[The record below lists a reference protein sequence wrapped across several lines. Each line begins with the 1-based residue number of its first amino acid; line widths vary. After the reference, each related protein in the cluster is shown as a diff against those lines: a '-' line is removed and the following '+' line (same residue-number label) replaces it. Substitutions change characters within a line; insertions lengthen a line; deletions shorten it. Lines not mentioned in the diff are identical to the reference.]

1 MEDRG
6 IREIKALAL
15 ARLKELARE
24 GKLSAAD
31 LIRVLAMPEG
41 EAEAGG
47 DFIIRLREE

>member
-1 MEDRG
+1 MEDRI

-15 ARLKELARE
+15 ARLRELAEE

-31 LIRVLAMPEG
+31 LIRVLAMPE
-41 EAEAGG
+41 EEQEAGG

>member
-1 MEDRG
+1 MEDRI

-15 ARLKELARE
+15 ARLRELAQE

-41 EAEAGG
+41 EEEAGG
-47 DFIIRLREE
+47 DFIMRLREE